1 MHTNFIPQHRK
12 ELLPDR
18 KTTAKEFLCQAALA
32 LILKEKAVSD
42 VFKIQT
48 QGMEYF
54 SISSALQNFMNIIEH
69 AFFFFFFGHAAWLM
83 GSQFS
88 SQGLNPGHSSE
99 GPEP

>member
-69 AFFFFFFGHAAWLM
+69 AFFFFFLAMLHG
-83 GSQFS
+83 
-88 SQGLNPGHSSE
+88 
-99 GPEP
+99 

>member
-54 SISSALQNFMNIIEH
+54 SISSALQNFINIIEH
-69 AFFFFFFGHAAWLM
+69 AFFFFFWPCCMANGIAIL
-83 GSQFS
+83 Q
-88 SQGLNPGHSSE
+88 PGI
-99 GPEP
+99 EPRPQQ